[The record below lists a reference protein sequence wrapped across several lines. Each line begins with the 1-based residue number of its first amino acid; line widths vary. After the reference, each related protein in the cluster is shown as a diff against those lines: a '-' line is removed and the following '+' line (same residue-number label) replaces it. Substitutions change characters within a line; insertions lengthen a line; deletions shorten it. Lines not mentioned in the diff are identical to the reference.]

1 MGERN
6 PPFDQYDPDPFK
18 KSLYMFIPSPGMIP
32 DWSIRPDQPMH
43 LSITTSLSK
52 IMNNKDITLFPML
65 LEGAPTGFDSTIPSS
80 GCLPI
85 ALDETDEAISL
96 SIHSSNWHSAELD
109 LPMIRDL
116 VAQELAKGWIYRYH
130 GSLID
135 AQADFGGQI
144 GDGTPRLGSCWPQA
158 SPVSCRLISARS
170 QHIPQDSFTT

>member
-52 IMNNKDITLFPML
+52 ITNNKDITLFPML

-85 ALDETDEAISL
+85 ALDEPDEAIFL
-96 SIHSSNWHSAELD
+96 SIHSRHWHSAELD

-116 VAQELAKGWIYRYH
+116 VAQELAKG
-130 GSLID
+130 
-135 AQADFGGQI
+135 
-144 GDGTPRLGSCWPQA
+144 
-158 SPVSCRLISARS
+158 
-170 QHIPQDSFTT
+170 